1 MLNHPYLKAFFL
13 ALALLTRLPIPQ
25 LDNLK
30 AKDSGRS
37 ALFYPAVGL
46 IIGLVLYIP
55 LLLFPQASPLL
66 LAAIITVIWA
76 IITGGLHLDGLA
88 DSADG
93 WLGGTSDKEK
103 TLKIMKDPV
112 VGAAGAIAIA
122 CILLLKFAVLT
133 AIFQQGFYHDG
144 ISVGA
149 IIILAP
155 FIGRAMILL
164 LMLISKNANPNSM
177 ANDVVDNLPRNH
189 IAWLIGVCFLVAFF
203 FSWSGLIFALITFWL
218 TRRLMYKRLGGYTG
232 DTLGATV
239 EITEVMYLIG
249 YVLLLA

>member
-1 MLNHPYLKAFFL
+1 LLNHPYIKAFFL

-25 LDNLK
+25 LEEIE
-30 AKDSGRS
+30 ARDSGRS

-46 IIGLVLYIP
+46 IIGLILYIP

-93 WLGGTSDKEK
+93 WLGGTGDKRK

-112 VGAAGAIAIA
+112 VGAAGAIAIV
-122 CILLLKFAVLT
+122 CILLLKFAVLS
-133 AIFQQGFYHDG
+133 AIFQQAFCHDG
-144 ISVGA
+144 NSAGA

-164 LMLISKNANPNSM
+164 LMLMSKNANPNSM
-177 ANDVVDNLPRNH
+177 ANKIVDNLPRNH
-189 IAWLIGVCFLVAFF
+189 TAWLTGVSFLIASF
-203 FSWSGLIFALITFWL
+203 FSLWGLFLALVFFGIAHK
-218 TRRLMYKRLGGYTG
+218 LMEKRLGGYTG

-249 YVLLLA
+249 YVLLA

>member
-1 MLNHPYLKAFFL
+1 MLNHPYIKAFFL

-25 LDNLK
+25 LEEIE
-30 AKDSGRS
+30 ARDSGRS

-46 IIGLVLYIP
+46 IIGLILYIP
-55 LLLFPQASPLL
+55 LLLFPQAPPLL

-93 WLGGTSDKEK
+93 WLGGTGDKRK

-112 VGAAGAIAIA
+112 VGAAGAIAIV

-133 AIFQQGFYHDG
+133 AILQQTFHDIVRTSG
-144 ISVGA
+144 
-149 IIILAP
+149 IIIIAP
-155 FIGRAMILL
+155 FIGRVMILL
-164 LMLISKNANPNSM
+164 LMLMSKNANPNSM
-177 ANDVVDNLPRNH
+177 ANKIVDNLPRNH
-189 IAWLIGVCFLVAFF
+189 TAWLTGVSFLIASF
-203 FSWSGLIFALITFWL
+203 FSLWGLFLALVFFGIAHK
-218 TRRLMYKRLGGYTG
+218 LMEKRLGGYTG

-249 YVLLLA
+249 YVLLA